1 MRGNRSPYCST
12 AASYDRGVI
21 RDWISFFR
29 EDWCSSLRH
38 DRFDALVAGMRAMM
52 ARDEGA
58 HEVIDLLL
66 RALDDGKDDATVR
79 QLRSKAVGVGGAG
92 VMGSTRKMLETS
104 AIEFLRKNR
113 ALLPR
118 YALPQMDGSKH

>member
-1 MRGNRSPYCST
+1 MSAHWRVLPLHAAPITNIT
-12 AASYDRGVI
+12 AAS
-21 RDWISFFR
+21 S
-29 EDWCSSLRH
+29 
-38 DRFDALVAGMRAMM
+38 
-52 ARDEGA
+52 
-58 HEVIDLLL
+58 
-66 RALDDGKDDATVR
+66 
-79 QLRSKAVGVGGAG
+79 GGAV